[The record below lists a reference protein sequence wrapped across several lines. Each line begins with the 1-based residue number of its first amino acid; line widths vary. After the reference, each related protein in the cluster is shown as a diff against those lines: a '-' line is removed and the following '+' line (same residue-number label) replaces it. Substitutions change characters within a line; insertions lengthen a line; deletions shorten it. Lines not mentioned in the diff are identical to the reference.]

1 MLVFEE
7 VYGRVAFKEKH
18 HFLRKC
24 AKLLDMGFAK
34 GCVIFDGQT
43 FGFLR
48 QRGSNE
54 IAPNA
59 SIRFGFVRSARSV
72 LLANSKNLK

>member
-1 MLVFEE
+1 MLVF
-7 VYGRVAFKEKH
+7 GRDHGEVAFEKSS
-18 HFLRKC
+18 
-24 AKLLDMGFAK
+24 AKLLLLGFAK

-54 IAPNA
+54 TAPNA

-72 LLANSKNLK
+72 LLASAKNLK